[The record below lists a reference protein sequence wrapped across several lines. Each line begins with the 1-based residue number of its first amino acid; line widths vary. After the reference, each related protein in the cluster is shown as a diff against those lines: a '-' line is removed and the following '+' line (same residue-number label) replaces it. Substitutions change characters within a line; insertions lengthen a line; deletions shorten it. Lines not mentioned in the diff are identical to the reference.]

1 MNNKV
6 FTTLDKSLRFFQNLR
21 LVDQRQLYRLWEQ
34 NHLRQVFERYDVDC
48 VFDVGANY
56 GQHAEM
62 LRKHTGFRGLIISF
76 EPTPE
81 AAAVLRQ
88 KAARDPKWV
97 IQEMAISTHDGEQTF
112 NLMNDS
118 EFSSLSAPKTDETSL
133 FGYKNSVRRSVIVK
147 TETLQTALTR
157 LQSKYGF
164 ERPFLKLDTQGFDVE
179 IVSHA
184 KNEMSRFVG
193 LQSELAVTR
202 LYESSVDFREAL
214 TLYESCGFK
223 LSAFVPNNAGH
234 FPVLLET
241 DCIMIRS
248 DLVHPEKMAT

>member
-1 MNNKV
+1 MNKNVVRTIGKG
-6 FTTLDKSLRFFQNLR
+6 LRFLQNLR
-21 LVDQRQLYRLWEQ
+21 LVDQRKLYRLWEE

-62 LRKHTGFRGLIISF
+62 LRRRIGFRGLIISF

-81 AAAVLRQ
+81 AAAVLRE

-97 IQEMAISTHDGEQTF
+97 IQEMAVSTHDGEQTF

-118 EFSSLSAPKTDETSL
+118 EFSSLSAPKTDETSF

-147 TETLQTALTR
+147 TESLKTALAR
-157 LQSKYGF
+157 LQSQYGF

-184 KNEMSRFVG
+184 KNDMPRFVG

-234 FPVLLET
+234 FPILLET

-248 DLVHPEKMAT
+248 DLAHPEKMAS